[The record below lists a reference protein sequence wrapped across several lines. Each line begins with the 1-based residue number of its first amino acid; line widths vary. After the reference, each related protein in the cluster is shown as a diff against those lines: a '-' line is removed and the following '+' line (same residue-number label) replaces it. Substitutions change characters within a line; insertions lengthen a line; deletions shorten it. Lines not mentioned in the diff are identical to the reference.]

1 MNWISLVFC
10 LVFTSTTLS
19 AQIHESN
26 KTLVKTLNPKEC
38 PNIKIDIRNQNLSTS
53 IWDEGTIR
61 LQLEVQANV
70 PLAVLQ
76 QLVKAGR
83 YSLDGGKDGETF
95 IVIAPNLEKAIRI
108 GGKDLEEVIQ
118 IKVQTPGYFV
128 MNDNILSKDIDASTI
143 AARSNNAEE
152 AAAMIRKMKAI
163 KQNVVLETTIRSTS
177 AYKGK
182 VDLSVYTLVI
192 DGKELSADQISFD

>member
-1 MNWISLVFC
+1 MNWISFVFC
-10 LVFTSTTLS
+10 LVFTSTTLF

-38 PNIKIDIRNQNLSTS
+38 PNIRIDIRNQNLSTS

-177 AYKGK
+177 AYKGN

>member
-1 MNWISLVFC
+1 
-10 LVFTSTTLS
+10 
-19 AQIHESN
+19 
-26 KTLVKTLNPKEC
+26 
-38 PNIKIDIRNQNLSTS
+38 
-53 IWDEGTIR
+53 
-61 LQLEVQANV
+61 
-70 PLAVLQ
+70 
-76 QLVKAGR
+76 
-83 YSLDGGKDGETF
+83 
-95 IVIAPNLEKAIRI
+95 
-108 GGKDLEEVIQ
+108 
-118 IKVQTPGYFV
+118 

-177 AYKGK
+177 AYKGN